1 MIARTWRGWA
11 AAGSA
16 DDYQRHYETAV
27 TEHLRTVPGFVDARL
42 LRLPDGDEVMF
53 TSIVT
58 FRDMVAVQ
66 AFAGDRPELAV
77 VEEDARRALLRWDE
91 HVVHHEVAVRHP

>member
-11 AAGSA
+11 AAATA

-27 TEHLRTVPGFVDARL
+27 TEHLRTIPGFVDARL
-42 LRLPDGDEVMF
+42 LRHTDGEEVMF

-58 FRDMVAVQ
+58 FRDMAAVR
-66 AFAGDRPELAV
+66 AFAGDRPDLAL
-77 VEEDARRALLRWDE
+77 VEEDARRALLEWDE
-91 HVVHHEVAVRHP
+91 IVVHHDVAVRHP